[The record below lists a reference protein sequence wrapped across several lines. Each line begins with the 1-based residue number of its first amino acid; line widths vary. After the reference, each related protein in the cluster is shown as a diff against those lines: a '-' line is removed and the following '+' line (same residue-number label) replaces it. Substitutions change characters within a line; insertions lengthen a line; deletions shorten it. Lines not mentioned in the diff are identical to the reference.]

1 MLRPKSM
8 ERVLLVGSKERLEE
22 VLETIRELRVL
33 HLEEFTG
40 TEKGKPLEGSEEISE
55 KLISLRSV
63 LSRLSEEIRQVY
75 SELNPIQKI
84 TEEEIEKKE
93 KEILNIIS
101 RLQSLLEERDK
112 TKSTLNDKKSEIN
125 LLRILESL
133 DIRLDVFH
141 EYETIDYKVGVTQT
155 ELNEEML
162 KSELNSDEFEIF
174 TGFHD
179 GKNILAIFYRKELS
193 KSVERLLDR
202 FGFSELEEIY
212 KWAPFRDNELVRD
225 GITRDKRECIQ
236 IRS

>member
-75 SELNPIQKI
+75 SELNPIHKI

-155 ELNEEML
+155 ELN
-162 KSELNSDEFEIF
+162 
-174 TGFHD
+174 
-179 GKNILAIFYRKELS
+179 
-193 KSVERLLDR
+193 
-202 FGFSELEEIY
+202 
-212 KWAPFRDNELVRD
+212 
-225 GITRDKRECIQ
+225 
-236 IRS
+236 